1 MAEDR
6 KEPPFDGGSQ
16 PVPHQKDPVP
26 GPGRSAAQ
34 VVTLVVAALVVLGAL
49 AWFFVLAR

>member
-6 KEPPFDGGSQ
+6 KELPFDGGSQ

-34 VVTLVVAALVVLGAL
+34 IVTYAVCALVVV
-49 AWFFVLAR
+49 FVLVYIFAR